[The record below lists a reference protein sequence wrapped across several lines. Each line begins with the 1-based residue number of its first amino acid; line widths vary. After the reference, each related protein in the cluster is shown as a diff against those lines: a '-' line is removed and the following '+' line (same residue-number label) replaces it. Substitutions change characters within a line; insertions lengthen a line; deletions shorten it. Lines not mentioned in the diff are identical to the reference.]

1 VEIFIRS
8 SREAIVV
15 VDERTETCGCAVLGV
30 QQQQIRFPI
39 DIYSNFRIHQKAE
52 LFVDLVV

>member
-15 VDERTETCGCAVLGV
+15 VDERTETCGCAALFWVYNNNKYAS
-30 QQQQIRFPI
+30 I
-39 DIYSNFRIHQKAE
+39 DAG
-52 LFVDLVV
+52 L